1 MPNTLTTS
9 GSFFPKPDYGKTPS
23 RKKEMPEGLWTKCPE
38 CSEYIFNKELESL
51 QMVCKECGNHFNIPA
66 RQRLQ
71 HLLDAESWEEFDAG
85 MASIDILK
93 FTGAT
98 SYSEQLKKYQKKTGL
113 KEGVVSGLGKIEGHA
128 VSIAVME
135 FNFLG
140 GSMGSVMGE
149 KITRAI
155 ERATERALPVIIF
168 SASGG
173 ARMHE
178 GMFSLMQM
186 AKTSGALSRHAAAH
200 LPYISILTHPTMGG
214 VTASFATLGDIN
226 IAEPK
231 AMIGFAGARVLKE
244 TTRQDL
250 PKGFQTAEF
259 LLERGLIDRIVPRA
273 DMRIEIRKI
282 LEYLVARPASG
293 KTHDSHRKS
302 HSHHLNNHQ
311 PHSLQHNGHP
321 HHSHAHEHA
330 V

>member
-1 MPNTLTTS
+1 MSNPLTSS

-38 CSEYIFNKELESL
+38 CSAYIFNKELEAN
-51 QMVCKECGNHFNIPA
+51 QMVCKACGHHFNITAHA
-66 RQRLQ
+66 RLT
-71 HLLDAESWEEFDAG
+71 HLLDEGTWAEYDAG
-85 MASIDILK
+85 VGSIDVLK

-98 SYSEQLKKYQKKTGL
+98 SYADQLLKYEKKTGL
-113 KEGVVSGLGKIEGHA
+113 KEGIVCGLGKIEGHA
-128 VSIAVME
+128 VSVAVME

-140 GSMGSVMGE
+140 GSMGSVIGE
-149 KITRAI
+149 KLTRAI
-155 ERATERALPVIIF
+155 ERGTELGVPVLIF

-200 LPYISILTHPTMGG
+200 LPYLSILTHPTMGG
-214 VTASFATLGDIN
+214 VTASFATLGDLN

-259 LLERGLIDRIVPRA
+259 LLERGLVDRIVSRTEMRA
-273 DMRIEIRKI
+273 ELAKI
-282 LEYLVARPASG
+282 LEYLKRRTRKTVSRRTASV
-293 KTHDSHRKS
+293 RAPQAQ
-302 HSHHLNNHQ
+302 LAAA
-311 PHSLQHNGHP
+311 HP
-321 HHSHAHEHA
+321 QAA
-330 V
+330 

>member
-51 QMVCKECGNHFNIPA
+51 QMVCKECGHHFNITA
-66 RQRLQ
+66 HQRLT
-71 HLLDAESWEEFDAG
+71 HLLDEGSWQEFDAG
-85 MASIDILK
+85 VSSVDILK

-98 SYSEQLKKYQKKTGL
+98 SYSDQLKKYQKKTGL
-113 KEGVVSGLGKIEGHA
+113 LEGVISGLGKIDGHG
-128 VSIAVME
+128 VSVAVME

-155 ERATERALPVIIF
+155 ERGTERRLPVLIF

-214 VTASFATLGDIN
+214 VTASFATLGDLN

-259 LLERGLIDRIVPRA
+259 LLERGLVDRIISRHEMRA
-273 DMRIEIRKI
+273 ELAKI
-282 LEYLVARPASG
+282 LDYFSYRPVAHKAAHLP
-293 KTHDSHRKS
+293 HRKTQAVAIA
-302 HSHHLNNHQ
+302 HR
-311 PHSLQHNGHP
+311 NGH
-321 HHSHAHEHA
+321 SHEHA
-330 V
+330 A

>member
-1 MPNTLTTS
+1 MSNSLTSS

-23 RKKEMPEGLWTKCPE
+23 RKKEMPEGLWTKCPG
-38 CSEYIFNKELESL
+38 CSAYVFNKELESL
-51 QMVCKECGNHFNIPA
+51 QMVCKECGHHFNITA
-66 RQRLQ
+66 HQRLQ
-71 HLLDAESWEEFDAG
+71 HLLDEGSWQEFDAG
-85 MASIDILK
+85 VSSVDILK
-93 FTGAT
+93 FTGTT
-98 SYSEQLKKYQKKTGL
+98 SYSDQLKKYQKKTGL
-113 KEGVVSGLGKIEGHA
+113 KEGVVTGLGKIEGHA
-128 VSIAVME
+128 VSVAVME

-155 ERATERALPVIIF
+155 ERATDRGLPMLIF

-186 AKTSGALSRHAAAH
+186 AKTSGALSRHAAAR

-214 VTASFATLGDIN
+214 VTASFATLGDFN

-259 LLERGLIDRIVPRA
+259 LLERGLIDRIIPRLE
-273 DMRIEIRKI
+273 MRAELAKLLDYLGQRVSSRK
-282 LEYLVARPASG
+282 G
-293 KTHDSHRKS
+293 HDSHRKGHAS
-302 HSHHLNNHQ
+302 HARQ
-311 PHSLQHNGHP
+311 QEPHAVHHNGHG
-321 HHSHAHEHA
+321 HAHA

>member
-1 MPNTLTTS
+1 MSSNPLTSS

-38 CSEYIFNKELESL
+38 CSAYIFNKELESN
-51 QMVCKECGNHFNIPA
+51 QMVCKACGHHFNITA
-66 RQRLQ
+66 HQRLT
-71 HLLDAESWEEFDAG
+71 HLLDEGTWAEYDAG
-85 MASIDILK
+85 VSSIDVLK

-98 SYSEQLKKYQKKTGL
+98 SYADQLAKYEKKTGL
-113 KEGVVSGLGKIEGHA
+113 KEGIVCGLGKIEGHA
-128 VSIAVME
+128 VSVAVME

-140 GSMGSVMGE
+140 GSMGSVIGE
-149 KITRAI
+149 KLTRAI
-155 ERATERALPVIIF
+155 ERGTELGVPVVIF

-200 LPYISILTHPTMGG
+200 LPYISVLTHPTMGG
-214 VTASFATLGDIN
+214 VTASFATLGDLN

-259 LLERGLIDRIVPRA
+259 LLERGLVDRIVART
-273 DMRIEIRKI
+273 DMRAELGKI
-282 LEYLVARPASG
+282 FEYLKRRTRKTVSRRTASVRPPQAQLASA
-293 KTHDSHRKS
+293 
-302 HSHHLNNHQ
+302 
-311 PHSLQHNGHP
+311 HP
-321 HHSHAHEHA
+321 QAA
-330 V
+330 

>member
-1 MPNTLTTS
+1 MTNSLTSS
-9 GSFFPKPDYGKTPS
+9 GSLFPKPDYGKTPS
-23 RKKEMPEGLWTKCPE
+23 KKKEMPEGLWTKCPE
-38 CSEYIFNKELESL
+38 CSAYIFNKELESL
-51 QMVCKECGNHFNIPA
+51 QMVCKECGHHFNITA
-66 RQRLQ
+66 HQRLQ
-71 HLLDAESWEEFDAG
+71 HLLDEGSWQEFDQG
-85 MASIDILK
+85 VTSIDVLK

-98 SYSEQLKKYQKKTGL
+98 SYSDQLKKYQAKTGL
-113 KEGVVSGLGKIEGHA
+113 KEGAVTGLGKIEGHA
-128 VSIAVME
+128 VSVAVMD

-155 ERATERALPVIIF
+155 ERGTERGLPVLIF

-214 VTASFATLGDIN
+214 VTASFATLGDFN
-226 IAEPK
+226 LAEPK

-259 LLERGLIDRIVPRA
+259 LLERGLIDRIVSRLEMRA
-273 DMRIEIRKI
+273 ELGK
-282 LEYLVARPASG
+282 LLTYLRQPAAH
-293 KTHDSHRKS
+293 KAVSHRKGHS
-302 HSHHLNNHQ
+302 SHPRQHHEPHGAHQNGHSHER
-311 PHSLQHNGHP
+311 
-321 HHSHAHEHA
+321 AA
-330 V
+330 

>member
-1 MPNTLTTS
+1 MSDENTPP
-9 GSFFPKPDYGKTPS
+9 GSLFPKPDYGKTPGK
-23 RKKEMPEGLWTKCPE
+23 KKEMPEGLWTKCPT
-38 CSEYIFNKELESL
+38 CDVYLFNKELEAN
-51 QMVCKECGNHFNIPA
+51 QMVCKACSHHFNISA
-66 RQRLQ
+66 HQRL
-71 HLLDAESWEEFDAG
+71 HYFLDEGTFQEHDASV
-85 MASIDILK
+85 ASVDILK
-93 FTGAT
+93 FTGAN

-113 KEGVVSGLGKIEGHA
+113 KDGSVCGVGKLEGRVVS
-128 VSIAVME
+128 VAVME

-155 ERATERALPVIIF
+155 ERGTKLKAPVIIF

-186 AKTSGALSRHAAAH
+186 AKTSGALSRHAEAK
-200 LPYISILTHPTMGG
+200 LPFISVLTHPTMGG
-214 VTASFATLGDIN
+214 VTASFASLGDLN

-259 LLERGLIDRIVPRA
+259 LLERGLIDRITPRPQ
-273 DMRIEIRKI
+273 MRAELSKLLSYMESRKPSRSAGS
-282 LEYLVARPASG
+282 LAKSGPLKVA
-293 KTHDSHRKS
+293 
-302 HSHHLNNHQ
+302 
-311 PHSLQHNGHP
+311 
-321 HHSHAHEHA
+321 
-330 V
+330 

>member
-1 MPNTLTTS
+1 MSNPLTSS

-23 RKKEMPEGLWTKCPE
+23 KKKEMPEGLWTKCPD
-38 CSEYIFNKELESL
+38 CSAYIFNKELESM
-51 QMVCKECGNHFNIPA
+51 QMVCKECGHHFNITA
-66 RQRLQ
+66 HQRIQ
-71 HLLDAESWEEFDAG
+71 HLVDPETWQEFDAG
-85 MASIDILK
+85 VCSVDILK

-98 SYSEQLKKYQKKTGL
+98 SYTDQLAKYQKKTGL
-113 KEGVVSGLGKIEGHA
+113 NEGVVCGLAKIEGHA
-128 VSIAVME
+128 VSLAVME

-155 ERATERALPVIIF
+155 ERATERGIPVLIF

-186 AKTSGALSRHAAAH
+186 AKTSGALSRHAAAR

-214 VTASFATLGDIN
+214 VTASFATLGDLN

-259 LLERGLIDRIVPRA
+259 LLERGLVDRIISRLEMRA
-273 DMRIEIRKI
+273 ELSKLLD
-282 LEYLVARPASG
+282 YLGHHASAKVARTTRRKGTASAHE
-293 KTHDSHRKS
+293 TA
-302 HSHHLNNHQ
+302 HQ
-311 PHSLQHNGHP
+311 NGHA
-321 HHSHAHEHA
+321 HAA
-330 V
+330 

>member
-1 MPNTLTTS
+1 MANPLTSS
-9 GSFFPKPDYGKTPS
+9 GSFFPKPDYGKMPS

-38 CSEYIFNKELESL
+38 CSAYIFNKELESL
-51 QMVCKECGNHFNIPA
+51 QMVCKECNHHFNIPA
-66 RQRLQ
+66 HQRIQ
-71 HLLDAESWEEFDAG
+71 HLLDEGTWQEFDANVT
-85 MASIDILK
+85 SVDILK

-98 SYSEQLKKYQKKTGL
+98 SYSDQLAKYRKKTGL
-113 KEGVVSGLGKIEGHA
+113 NAGVVCGLGKIEGHA
-128 VSIAVME
+128 VSVAVMD

-140 GSMGSVMGE
+140 GSMGSVIGD

-155 ERATERALPVIIF
+155 ERATEGGVPVLIF

-186 AKTSGALSRHAAAH
+186 AKTSGALSRHAEAG
-200 LPYISILTHPTMGG
+200 LPFISILTHPTMGG
-214 VTASFATLGDIN
+214 VTASFATLGDLN

-259 LLERGLIDRIVPRA
+259 LLERGLVDRIIPRLE
-273 DMRIEIRKI
+273 MRAELGKI
-282 LEYLVARPASG
+282 LSYLGRRPAARKTSG
-293 KTHDSHRKS
+293 VSRKTGPVRGA
-302 HSHHLNNHQ
+302 Q
-311 PHSLQHNGHP
+311 AEPHGVPVQRNGH
-321 HHSHAHEHA
+321 AKDA
-330 V
+330 TKA

>member
-1 MPNTLTTS
+1 MSNPLTAS
-9 GSFFPKPDYGKTPS
+9 GFFPKPDYGKTPS
-23 RKKEMPEGLWTKCPE
+23 KKKEMPEGLWTKCPS
-38 CSEYIFNKELESL
+38 CSAYIFNKELESL
-51 QMVCKECGNHFNIPA
+51 QMVCKECGHHFNIA
-66 RQRLQ
+66 AHARLQ
-71 HLLDAESWEEFDAG
+71 FLLDENSWEEFDAG
-85 MASIDILK
+85 VSSIDILK

-98 SYSEQLKKYQKKTGL
+98 SYAEQLKKYQKKTGL
-113 KEGVVSGLGKIEGHA
+113 NEGVVCGLGKIEGHG
-128 VSIAVME
+128 VSVAVME

-155 ERATERALPVIIF
+155 ERATERRLPVLIF

-200 LPYISILTHPTMGG
+200 LPFISILTHPTMGG
-214 VTASFATLGDIN
+214 VTASFATLGDLN

-259 LLERGLIDRIVPRA
+259 LLERGLVDRIVSRL
-273 DMRIEIRKI
+273 DMRAELAK
-282 LEYLVARPASG
+282 LLDYLGQKTAS
-293 KTHDSHRKS
+293 KKAQASHRRDLNGS
-302 HSHHLNNHQ
+302 VDHAATNGAAHS
-311 PHSLQHNGHP
+311 NG
-321 HHSHAHEHA
+321 HAHEP
-330 V
+330 VVR

>member
-1 MPNTLTTS
+1 MSDDITTS
-9 GSFFPKPDYGKTPS
+9 GSLFPKPDYGKTPG
-23 RKKEMPEGLWTKCPE
+23 RKKEMPEGLWTKCPS
-38 CSEYIFNKELESL
+38 CDVYIFNKELEAN
-51 QMVCKECGNHFNIPA
+51 QMVCKECSHHFNISA
-66 RQRLQ
+66 RQRIEHFIDEGTFQ
-71 HLLDAESWEEFDAG
+71 EHDSSV
-85 MASIDILK
+85 ASVDILK
-93 FTGAT
+93 FTGAN

-113 KEGVVSGLGKIEGHA
+113 KDGSVCGIGKLDDRQVS
-128 VSIAVME
+128 VAVME

-155 ERATERALPVIIF
+155 ERATKLKAPVIIF

-186 AKTSGALSRHAAAH
+186 AKTSGALSRHAEAR
-200 LPYISILTHPTMGG
+200 LPFISVLTHPTMGG
-214 VTASFATLGDIN
+214 VTASFASLGDLN

-259 LLERGLIDRIVPRA
+259 LLERGLIDRIVPRTQMKA
-273 DMRIEIRKI
+273 EIAKLLAYMDGRKNGK
-282 LEYLVARPASG
+282 ASG
-293 KTHDSHRKS
+293 TVTKS
-302 HSHHLNNHQ
+302 G
-311 PHSLQHNGHP
+311 SLK
-321 HHSHAHEHA
+321 A
-330 V
+330 

>member
-1 MPNTLTTS
+1 MSNPLTSS
-9 GSFFPKPDYGKTPS
+9 GSFFPKPDYGKTPT
-23 RKKEMPEGLWTKCPE
+23 KKKDMPEGLWTKCPS
-38 CSEYIFNKELESL
+38 CSAYIFNKELESL
-51 QMVCKECGNHFNIPA
+51 QMVCKECGHHFNITA
-66 RQRLQ
+66 HQRLQ
-71 HLLDAESWEEFDAG
+71 NLLDEGSWQEFDADVT
-85 MASIDILK
+85 SVDVLK

-98 SYSEQLKKYQKKTGL
+98 SYAEQLKKYQKKTGL
-113 KEGVVSGLGKIEGHA
+113 KEGVISGLGKIEGHG
-128 VSIAVME
+128 VSVAVME

-155 ERATERALPVIIF
+155 ERATERRLPVLIF

-186 AKTSGALSRHAAAH
+186 AKTSGALSRHAAAR

-214 VTASFATLGDIN
+214 VTASFATLGDFN

-259 LLERGLIDRIVPRA
+259 LLERGLVDRIVSRLEMRA
-273 DMRIEIRKI
+273 ELAKLLD
-282 LEYLVARPASG
+282 YLGHGFASG
-293 KTHDSHRKS
+293 KVHDSHRKGT
-302 HSHHLNNHQ
+302 HAKAHHLN
-311 PHSLQHNGHP
+311 G
-321 HHSHAHEHA
+321 HAHEHA
-330 V
+330 A